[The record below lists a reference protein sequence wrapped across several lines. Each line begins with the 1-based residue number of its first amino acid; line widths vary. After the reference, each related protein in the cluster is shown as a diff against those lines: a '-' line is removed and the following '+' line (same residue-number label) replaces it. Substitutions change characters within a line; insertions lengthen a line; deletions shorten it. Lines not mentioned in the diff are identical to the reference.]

1 MLTMDKGSSLSSD
14 VDKTFHTIDTKG
26 EAHYTA
32 VYNRNQ
38 YRDVV
43 S

>member
-1 MLTMDKGSSLSSD
+1 MLTMDKHSSLSSD
-14 VDKTFHTIDTKG
+14 EDKTFHTIETKG
-26 EAHYTA
+26 EAHYKA
-32 VYNRNQ
+32 FYNRNQ